1 MRRFADIVQA
11 GEQVPVKHLFP
22 ERAVEALDVGILVRL
37 AGLDVLDGHAIAF
50 GPGSER
56 LAQEFRAVIRTTS
69 PRLQ

>member
-37 AGLDVLDGHAIAF
+37 AGLDVLDVDPQASHEELI
-50 GPGSER
+50 E
-56 LAQEFRAVIRTTS
+56 
-69 PRLQ
+69 